1 MNKENSVVIEIRN
14 CTAVYGKNRV
24 LREVSLTVDKGEFV
38 VIIGPSGCGK
48 TTLLKMMNGLVAPV
62 KGEVIVNG
70 ENLSQGDLTALRRR
84 IGYAVQG
91 AKLFPHMTVED
102 NICYVPGLERKM
114 SREEK
119 RALAEKMLDLV
130 ELPAELAGRFPRQLS
145 GGQKQRVGIARAMA
159 FEPEILLMDEPFGA
173 VDEITRR
180 TLQEEMQS
188 LRQKTGIT
196 IVFITHDIEEAFK
209 LGSRI
214 LIMKD
219 GIIWQEGAKEELLS
233 NPKDEFV
240 RRLICR

>member
-14 CTAVYGKNRV
+14 CTAAYGKNRV